1 MSKWLEMMGCLQM
14 KRPEDCCDISL
25 EVLCPLG
32 SDDGIGFEQEVEGAN
47 TERNSRFFHLSNR
60 MDESVLYQYV
70 EVFLERVTLTGV
82 CL

>member
-1 MSKWLEMMGCLQM
+1 M

-32 SDDGIGFEQEVEGAN
+32 SDDGIGLGQDVEGAN
-47 TERNSRFFHLSNR
+47 TARNSRFFRLSNR
-60 MDESVLYQYV
+60 MDESVLHQYV